1 MVWPKQ
7 FCKHIIWFRG
17 QQITACEPDPA
28 TPIHLLIVYSC
39 FPITDTTWPIKPEIF
54 ALWFFTESLLTLDSS
69 SSILSP
75 VQRPLK
81 PLQGIWEVKAIFTL
95 ILTSH
100 RPFHWV
106 DICTER
112 TKATLGKAA
121 SALAQIKTKCTLHCF
136 LYHYMFVGNKP
147 KNKKPVSLNSGWHYW
162 YFEPDNCWF
171 RGGCPV
177 HCGLFSSIS
186 SLCPVDTTNSSPPT
200 PHCNSQKPLQTF
212 FEISF
217 I

>member
-136 LYHYMFVGNKP
+136 LYHYMFVGNKT
-147 KNKKPVSLNSGWHYW
+147 KSQFHLTQVGTIGILSQITVG
-162 YFEPDNCWF
+162 FEGAVLCTV
-171 RGGCPV
+171 GC
-177 HCGLFSSIS
+177 SAA
-186 SLCPVDTTNSSPPT
+186 SPAFA
-200 PHCNSQKPLQTF
+200 Q
-212 FEISF
+212 
-217 I
+217 